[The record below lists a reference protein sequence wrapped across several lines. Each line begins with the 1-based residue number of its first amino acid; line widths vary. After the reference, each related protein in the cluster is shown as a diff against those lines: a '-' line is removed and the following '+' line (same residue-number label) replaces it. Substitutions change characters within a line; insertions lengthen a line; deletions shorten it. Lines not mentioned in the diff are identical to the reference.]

1 MKDGSEINP
10 KDLLEMLFLQN
21 FNFQYFRDI
30 SDSASKRQEY
40 KHQVLDQEKLAALLL
55 FFFVTQ
61 DDGVIQL
68 WPVHLKPLPQ
78 TIIETWEYFCKQS
91 RNPKFGQEGPKDL
104 GKYIETAND
113 LIYPAQIDSDNLRSV
128 ARKISS
134 INKSISK
141 HGKSS
146 SSSRQ

>member
-1 MKDGSEINP
+1 
-10 KDLLEMLFLQN
+10 MLFFQN

-40 KHQVLDQEKLAALLL
+40 KHGVLDQEKLAALLL

-68 WPVHLKPLPQ
+68 WPVHLEPLPQ

-113 LIYPAQIDSDNLRSV
+113 LIYPAQKN
-128 ARKISS
+128 RK
-134 INKSISK
+134 
-141 HGKSS
+141 
-146 SSSRQ
+146 